1 MWSRRCGR
9 SRARCCVAPCRPRAP
24 LPAGSAA
31 RRDLGTAG
39 AASGTASTG
48 LCPHILAEPRL
59 LLGAREERKWTG
71 RGRCCRDVHLG
82 CGTLVGDELDVIAR
96 PSAQPGWR
104 LAAEII
110 CHGRSCLS
118 PTCSITQPVVP
129 PFLGPRTRGRCC
141 VTKRCSPRVPPECS
155 PSIIFCE
162 PAVLVVAQPCQGCH
176 RRAGPVLGQKPPGV
190 ARSGREELR

>member
-9 SRARCCVAPCRPRAP
+9 SRARCCVDPCRPRAP
-24 LPAGSAA
+24 VPAGRAA
-31 RRDLGTAG
+31 RRELGTAG

-118 PTCSITQPVVP
+118 PTCSKTQPIVP

-141 VTKRCSPRVPPECS
+141 VTKRFIPRGPRGGAPAGGGG
-155 PSIIFCE
+155 E
-162 PAVLVVAQPCQGCH
+162 PAGRGGAQP
-176 RRAGPVLGQKPPGV
+176 GQ
-190 ARSGREELR
+190 